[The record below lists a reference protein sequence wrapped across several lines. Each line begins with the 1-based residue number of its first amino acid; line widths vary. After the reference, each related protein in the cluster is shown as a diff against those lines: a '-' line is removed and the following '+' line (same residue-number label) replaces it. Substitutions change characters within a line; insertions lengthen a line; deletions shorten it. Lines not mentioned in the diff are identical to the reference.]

1 MLENEVCDRCMS
13 PGCVVL
19 ICLVAVVK
27 QILHHHFSVT
37 DLKNGASPTPGEEDE
52 VNKDGEDDDVAEEER

>member
-1 MLENEVCDRCMS
+1 MS

-52 VNKDGEDDDVAEEER
+52 VNEDGEDDDVAEEKR

>member
-1 MLENEVCDRCMS
+1 MPENMVCDKCIS

-27 QILHHHFSVT
+27 QILNHLFSVT

-52 VNKDGEDDDVAEEER
+52 VNEDGEDDDVAEEER

>member
-19 ICLVAVVK
+19 ICLVAVK

-52 VNKDGEDDDVAEEER
+52 VNEDSEDDDVAEEER